1 MKAEALLSGIKNST
15 GLQSAGGSG
24 LATEAGQSLSFS
36 EYLSRALQDVQALQN
51 EAQTGAALTAMGQ
64 ESYIHNTML
73 AYEKA
78 NLALQLTIQVRD
90 KIVEAFQEI
99 MRIQM

>member
-1 MKAEALLSGIKNST
+1 MKTEALLSGVKNST
-15 GLQSAGGSG
+15 GLDATSGAG
-24 LATEAGQSLSFS
+24 LVAEAGRGLSFS
-36 EYLSRALQDVQALQN
+36 DYLSQALDDVQTLQN
-51 EAQTGAALTAMGQ
+51 DAQGSAVLTAMGQ

-73 AYEKA
+73 TYEKA

>member
-1 MKAEALLSGIKNST
+1 MKAEALLSGVKNNT
-15 GLQSAGGSG
+15 GLDLTGGAG
-24 LATEAGQSLSFS
+24 LATEAGQNLSFGD
-36 EYLSRALQDVQALQN
+36 YLSKALEDVQSLQN
-51 EAQTGAALTAMGQ
+51 DAQASAALTAMGQ

>member
-1 MKAEALLSGIKNST
+1 MKAEALLSGVKSGLSIDSVGET
-15 GLQSAGGSG
+15 GLTTESG
-24 LATEAGQSLSFS
+24 QGLSFS
-36 EYLSRALQDVQALQN
+36 DYLSRALQDVQSLQN
-51 EAQTGAALTAMGQ
+51 DAQASAVLTAMGQ
-64 ESYIHNTML
+64 ESNIHNTML

>member
-1 MKAEALLSGIKNST
+1 MLSGVKNSASLDST
-15 GLQSAGGSG
+15 GGAG
-24 LATEAGQSLSFS
+24 LATETGQDLSFS
-36 EYLSRALQDVQALQN
+36 DYLSRALEEVQTLQN
-51 EAQTGAALTAMGQ
+51 DAQASAALTAMGQ

>member
-1 MKAEALLSGIKNST
+1 MKAEALLSGLKNTT
-15 GLQSAGGSG
+15 GLNSASG
-24 LATEAGQSLSFS
+24 ALAGEAGRNLSFGD
-36 EYLSRALQDVQALQN
+36 YLSRALEDVQSLQN
-51 EAQTGAALTAMGQ
+51 DAQTSAALTAMGQ
-64 ESYIHNTML
+64 ESNIHNTVL